1 MKKTL
6 IALAVLAASGAA
18 MAQSSV
24 TLYGVADMV
33 LHKDK
38 NASTKLTSGG
48 VSTSRWG
55 ITGTEDLGGGL
66 KAGFVFEQGIT
77 MDNGSVGTG
86 FNRQALLSISG
97 GFGEVKLGKTWNAY
111 DDIAGASDAVFNA
124 NVLSPMNM
132 VFQSWANYGGNP
144 DNGIYYATPEFG
156 GFSAAVSVA
165 LDEAPGSGDTTAF
178 HVKYANGPVFA
189 ALGYQNSKDLGLK
202 FTTVNGSYDFG
213 AAKVLLTYA
222 KVDGATTDTTE
233 YAIGADIPLGG
244 NLVASVGYGSSKTDG
259 FARAKAFS
267 GAIAYAM
274 SKRTTVY
281 AGFANANGAAV
292 AVSAAPYP
300 LGTGAVDSRFGV
312 GLKHTF

>member
-6 IALAVLAASGAA
+6 VALAVIAASGAA

-33 LHKDK
+33 IHKDK
-38 NASTKLTSGG
+38 GQSTALTSGG

-55 ITGTEDLGGGL
+55 IKGTEDLGGGL
-66 KAGFVFEQGIT
+66 KAGFVFEQGFNL
-77 MDNGSVGTG
+77 DNGSLRGNG
-86 FNRQALLSISG
+86 FDRQALLSISG

-124 NVLSPMNM
+124 NVLSPMNL
-132 VFQSWANYGGNP
+132 VFRSWYNYGGNP
-144 DNGIYYATPEFG
+144 NNGIYYATPEFG
-156 GFSAAVSVA
+156 GFSGAVSLS
-165 LDEAPGSGDTTAF
+165 LDEKNAGTDETAAF
-178 HVKYANGPVFA
+178 HVKYASGPVFV
-189 ALGYQNSKDLGLK
+189 ALGYQDSKTFGLK
-202 FTTVNGSYDFG
+202 YTTVNGSYDFG
-213 AAKVLLTYA
+213 AAKLLLTYA
-222 KVDGATTDTTE
+222 KVNAAGADTSE

-259 FARAKAFS
+259 FKRANSFS
-267 GAIAYAM
+267 AAVAYAL

-281 AGFANANGAAV
+281 AGFADANQAALDTGAV
-292 AVSAAPYP
+292 V
-300 LGTGAVDSRFGV
+300 GNGAVDSRFGV